1 MIEIIE
7 IAQPTYRPNFPFCL
21 SITFVILCA
30 VQLFPLYLFSV
41 HWNFRHSSTMF
52 RLIENRNKRRAPLN
66 QNHSQNV
73 TFSLSL
79 LRSFVFLDIA
89 YILTVLIF
97 LLFLSGDVHLNPG
110 PYSDTSSASFC
121 TIDLYNFLSLPNHLS
136 IVHYNVQSIANKV
149 DLLISEFSY
158 FDVLSFTETWLHSNH
173 ESNDLLF
180 PTFHPPER
188 KDRIGDRYGGVIIY
202 VKDTIVY
209 KRRLDLEPNRL
220 ECLWI
225 EIKLSNSRKVLYGV
239 FYRPPNSN
247 AMYTSLIEDSIA
259 LAVDTNITDII
270 IMGDFNLN
278 TMDQPHFRKTDSI
291 CKQFN
296 FTQCIEEPT
305 HFTENSMSVIDLLFV
320 KNKESILTSGVGEP
334 CLDLN
339 FRYHCPIFGVFNFL
353 KPRYKSFK
361 RRIWKYDSGDYFQ
374 LRKRLSE
381 VEWNTVYNDDENKYT
396 QNISH
401 VLIEKASQSIPN
413 KTITVNPHD
422 PPWITLEIKRKIRK
436 RKRYYRR
443 AKRTNSD
450 QHWLKFKRLRNEVIS
465 SIRSAKKVYFDRM
478 TLKLKSGNL
487 NPRDWWKILK

>member
-1 MIEIIE
+1 ML
-7 IAQPTYRPNFPFCL
+7 PVT
-21 SITFVILCA
+21 SIFS
-30 VQLFPLYLFSV
+30 FSHSGFKRLY
-41 HWNFRHSSTMF
+41 
-52 RLIENRNKRRAPLN
+52 
-66 QNHSQNV
+66 
-73 TFSLSL
+73 
-79 LRSFVFLDIA
+79 
-89 YILTVLIF
+89 
-97 LLFLSGDVHLNPG
+97 
-110 PYSDTSSASFC
+110 
-121 TIDLYNFLSLPNHLS
+121 
-136 IVHYNVQSIANKV
+136 
-149 DLLISEFSY
+149 
-158 FDVLSFTETWLHSNH
+158 SNY

-188 KDRIGDRYGGVIIY
+188 KDRIGDKYGGVILY

-278 TMDQPHFRKTDSI
+278 TMDQSHFRKTDSI

-296 FTQCIEEPT
+296 LTQCIEEPT

-413 KTITVNPHD
+413 K
-422 PPWITLEIKRKIRK
+422 L
-436 RKRYYRR
+436 
-443 AKRTNSD
+443 S
-450 QHWLKFKRLRNEVIS
+450 L
-465 SIRSAKKVYFDRM
+465 
-478 TLKLKSGNL
+478 
-487 NPRDWWKILK
+487 